1 MKKLFVIISLILV
14 FMTSAFAE
22 IKTHV
27 ITEETK
33 YLIWTSLNEEGIKYK
48 FEGIKYIDP
57 KLLTP
62 EMAAALISGRKYD
75 LQYAIAD
82 IEEKTLNFLK
92 FNDGKFIL
100 EVYKIY

>member
-14 FMTSAFAE
+14 FMTNTFAE
-22 IKTHV
+22 ITTHA
-27 ITEETK
+27 IMGEDK
-33 YLIWTSLNEEGIKYK
+33 YLIWTALNAKGLKYE

-57 KLLTP
+57 KILTP
-62 EMAAALISGRKYD
+62 EITSVLIAGREYD
-75 LQYAIAD
+75 LQYAITD
-82 IEEKTLNFLK
+82 SEEKTLNFLK